1 MPKEFSPAAAI
12 MCFNGASRLKGE
24 SVMLWILMGFG
35 LLVGGAIMYAGWKL
49 IRNLE

>member
-1 MPKEFSPAAAI
+1 MWW
-12 MCFNGASRLKGE
+12 L
-24 SVMLWILMGFG
+24 LMGFG